1 MSSQRPTTEGLA
13 GPLHVVPWLCLALLL
28 TLMFAGCAERKPQTI
43 PPTPP
48 TPPPTAKVP
57 VPKTPSRPAPGTHD
71 AKPAPKVPEPEE
83 PLLLS
88 PTIADEHKDKMESEV
103 TTKIQHAEQLVA
115 TVDLPQLTAQ
125 QSETLSTI
133 QSFLSK
139 AKEAL
144 QQKDMP
150 RALNLADKAQTLARE
165 LPNSANK

>member
-1 MSSQRPTTEGLA
+1 MPIRITLSRRHTTDCLG
-13 GPLHVVPWLCLALLL
+13 GHLHVVTRLCLALLL
-28 TLMFAGCAERKPQTI
+28 MLMFPGCAERKPQTM
-43 PPTPP
+43 PPA
-48 TPPPTAKVP
+48 AKVP
-57 VPKTPSRPAPGTHD
+57 APKAPSRPAPSIPD
-71 AKPAPKVPEPEE
+71 AKPAPKTPEPEE

-88 PTIADEHKDKMESEV
+88 PTIADEHKDKMEIEV
-103 TTKIQHAEQLVA
+103 TTKIQHTEQLVA
-115 TVDLPQLTAQ
+115 TVDLHQLTAQ

>member
-1 MSSQRPTTEGLA
+1 MIMPIRFASSRRPTTECLA
-13 GPLHVVPWLCLALLL
+13 GHLHVVARLCFALLL

-48 TPPPTAKVP
+48 TPPPAAKVP
-57 VPKTPSRPAPGTHD
+57 AHRTPPR
-71 AKPAPKVPEPEE
+71 PAPKVPEPAE

-103 TTKIQHAEQLVA
+103 TTKIRRTEQLVA
-115 TVDLPQLTAQ
+115 KVDLKQLTEQ

-139 AKEAL
+139 AKDAL
-144 QQKDMP
+144 HQKDMP
-150 RALNLADKAQTLARE
+150 RALNLAEKAQTLAQE

>member
-1 MSSQRPTTEGLA
+1 MR
-13 GPLHVVPWLCLALLL
+13 LCLALLL

-48 TPPPTAKVP
+48 APPPAAKVP
-57 VPKTPSRPAPGTHD
+57 APKTPSRSAPTSSHD
-71 AKPAPKVPEPEE
+71 AKPAPKVSEPEE

-88 PTIADEHKDKMESEV
+88 PTITDEHKDKMESEV
-103 TTKIQHAEQLVA
+103 TTKIRRTEQLVA
-115 TVDLPQLTAQ
+115 KVDLKQLTEQ

-139 AKEAL
+139 AKDAL

-150 RALNLADKAQTLARE
+150 RALNLAEKAQTLAQE
-165 LPNSANK
+165 LPNGANK